1 MSNVIPIQIPQRKPS
16 AQMRAVLMILEADSY
31 LKKTVL
37 PFVDVNRESIN
48 WEPIFKMP
56 FGSGHK
62 AAVTW
67 AYAVWTDEVRMKSN
81 PFDGALSLSPAL
93 QRAVLQAL
101 ALRWGMAL

>member
-1 MSNVIPIQIPQRKPS
+1 MSNVIAMQIPQRKLS
-16 AQMRAVLMILEADSY
+16 TQMRAVLMIMEADSY
-31 LKKTVL
+31 LKKAVL

-48 WEPIFKMP
+48 WEPIFKMS

-67 AYAVWTDEVRMKSN
+67 AYAIWTDEVRAKSN

-93 QRAVLQAL
+93 QKAVLQAL
-101 ALRWGMAL
+101 ALRWGMAP